1 MPLVEIV
8 PHPET
13 DPSVTEKTYAL
24 MKKVGQ
30 SPVKLNREIEG
41 FVLNRLQYAVIS
53 EAWRLVGVCTYFFQF
68 LHTLIFEETGG
79 IVYLNFLSLCLFLTC
94 TLCAQKLKLAH
105 KLRTVRSDVGNK

>member
-1 MPLVEIV
+1 MFLLEVNPPYFVPLVEIV

-68 LHTLIFEETGG
+68 LHTLTFVETGG
-79 IVYLNFLSLCLFLTC
+79 IVYLNFLSLCLFFNLYLMC
-94 TLCAQKLKLAH
+94 TKIKIS
-105 KLRTVRSDVGNK
+105 T